1 MERSSWAGR
10 MARNMAAGDIEDLVA
25 HTRARSMMEHRAE
38 RIVVRSV
45 EHWKAL
51 RMAVRTVVC
60 TAPYRVHRAVRTVP
74 CTAQHRET
82 NIRWLGLAPALTGTA
97 SHPHL

>member
-1 MERSSWAGR
+1 MERSSLAGR
-10 MARNMAAGDIEDLVA
+10 MARNMAVGDIEDLVA
-25 HTRARSMMEHRAE
+25 HTRVRSMMEHRAE

-45 EHWKAL
+45 EDRKAVY
-51 RMAVRTVVC
+51 RAVRTVEHRK
-60 TAPYRVHRAVRTVP
+60 ALHRAVRTVP